1 MVKFKKKL
9 YYNLKYNLKCWMFIP
24 VTFIRRVLL
33 SKDQLGRRFFWDK
46 WGFLSAELVRL
57 VSKRDTVWIIA
68 SSGGEV
74 TQSISLFKKI
84 KERFPGYNLIVSTE
98 SYDTFRYV
106 KKLDTIDFVFFPPW
120 DMPAVCRKVLK
131 KIMPK
136 AVIVIERCYYPVL
149 LKEAKKINIRTL
161 MCSGL
166 INFLLLN
173 DNFLMQRSFD
183 LSFFD
188 YMDKLAVK
196 SDKDAANLSGMGV
209 KKNKISVLGEMKF
222 DLEHCLMTEDEKNR
236 LKQELGF
243 SGKDMI
249 LIVGS
254 IHQEEIDLVLDAFR
268 RLRAHYPEF
277 KLILAPRWTRDIPF
291 IIEEINEE
299 FTCRRRSE
307 LNSSAILEKC
317 DILILD
323 TFGELPRFYGIADVS
338 FIAGSIIPFNARR
351 QGHSIFEPLAHGI
364 PVVFGPHLH
373 FWRDFTDQLKEAWPG
388 CQVND
393 AQSLSDSISVVLKD
407 AQLRERCKVVSQ
419 NLSKPNFGI
428 VQKHMELVGSIL

>member
-1 MVKFKKKL
+1 M
-9 YYNLKYNLKCWMFIP
+9 
-24 VTFIRRVLL
+24 
-33 SKDQLGRRFFWDK
+33 SKEQLGRRFFWDK
-46 WGFLSAELVRL
+46 WGFLSADLVRL
-57 VSKRDTVWIIA
+57 VSKRNTVWIIA

-84 KERFPGYNLIVSTE
+84 KKRFPRYNLIVSTE

-106 KKLDTIDFVFFPPW
+106 KKLPTVDFVFFPPW

-131 KIMPK
+131 KILPK
-136 AVIVIERCYYPVL
+136 AVIVIERCYYPML
-149 LKEAKKINIRTL
+149 LREAKRLNIPTL

-173 DNFLMQRSFD
+173 DNFLMQRSFG

-196 SDKDAANLSGMGV
+196 SDKDAANLSGLGV
-209 KKNKISVLGEMKF
+209 RKEKISVLGEMKF
-222 DLEHCLMTEDEKNR
+222 DLEHCLMIEDEKNR

-243 SGKDMI
+243 SDKDII

-268 RLRAHYPEF
+268 RLRSNYPEF

-291 IIEEINEE
+291 IRGKINEE

-307 LNSSAILEKC
+307 LNSSAIQKKY

-323 TFGELPRFYGIADVS
+323 TFGELPRFYGIGDVS

-364 PVVFGPHLH
+364 PVVFGPHLD
-373 FWRDFTDQLKEAWPG
+373 FWRDFTQQLKEAWPG

-393 AQSLSDSISVVLKD
+393 AQSLSDSISAVLND
-407 AQLRERCKVVSQ
+407 AQLRQRCKIVSQ
-419 NLSKPNFGI
+419 SLSKPNFGI